1 MVWFPLYNNDKER
14 RHERVNVHYDFFQ
27 FGKVFPKSQVFL
39 FMTYLS
45 VPPQIANS

>member
-39 FMTYLS
+39 FRRICPFLRR
-45 VPPQIANS
+45 